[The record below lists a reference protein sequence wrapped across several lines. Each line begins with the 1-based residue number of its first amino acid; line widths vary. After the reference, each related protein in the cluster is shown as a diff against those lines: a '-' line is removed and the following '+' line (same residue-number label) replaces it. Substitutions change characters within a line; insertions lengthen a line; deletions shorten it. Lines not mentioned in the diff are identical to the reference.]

1 MRLLI
6 VTQYFWPED
15 FRINDLAMELS
26 RRGHEVTVLTGVPNY
41 PDGQVYAA
49 FRSDPRH
56 YDRLEGVRIIRVPL
70 IARGKGGI
78 RLIANYLSFAVN
90 ACLLGAWKLRGR
102 KFDAIFAYEPSPVTV
117 GIPAAFMRGL
127 KNAPMALWVL
137 DLWPETLSAL
147 GVVRAPSMLAA
158 VGRLVSAIYD
168 RSDLILAQSRSFVP
182 QIEARCTR
190 PTRRVEYFPSWA
202 ESIFDSSG
210 ESDAGELPEK
220 DGKFDIMFAGNIG
233 DAQDFPAILAAAA
246 RLKGHPR
253 IRWLIVGDG
262 RAADWVSREI
272 ARCGLQ
278 GEVLMLGRH
287 PTARMPAFY
296 RRADALLVTLKDEPI
311 FAMTIPGKLQT
322 YLIAGVPILGMLNGE
337 GARVIEAAGAGL
349 ACGAGD
355 DEALSQAVLAMAAMT
370 LEERQSMGAR
380 GRAYGRAE
388 FGREALMDRLEDRL
402 TNLAKLPS

>member
-1 MRLLI
+1 
-6 VTQYFWPED
+6 
-15 FRINDLAMELS
+15 
-26 RRGHEVTVLTGVPNY
+26 
-41 PDGQVYAA
+41 
-49 FRSDPRH
+49 
-56 YDRLEGVRIIRVPL
+56 
-70 IARGKGGI
+70 
-78 RLIANYLSFAVN
+78 LIANYLSFALS
-90 ACLLGAWKLRGR
+90 ACLLGSWKVRGR
-102 KFDAIFAYEPSPVTV
+102 KFDAIFAYEPSPITV
-117 GIPAAFMRGL
+117 GIPAAFLRGL

-137 DLWPETLSAL
+137 DLWPETLRAL

-168 RSDLILAQSRSFVP
+168 RCDLILAQSRSFVP

-202 ESIFDSSG
+202 ESIFDSDG
-210 ESDAGELPEK
+210 ESNASELPQK
-220 DGKFDIMFAGNIG
+220 DGKFDVMFAGNIG

-262 RAADWVSREI
+262 RAADWVSQEI
-272 ARCGLQ
+272 ARRGLQ
-278 GEVLMLGRH
+278 GEILMLGRH
-287 PTARMPAFY
+287 PIARMPAFY

-337 GARVIEAAGAGL
+337 GARAIEAAGAGL
-349 ACGAGD
+349 ACAAGD
-355 DEALSQAVLAMAAMT
+355 DEALSQAVLAMAAMRP
-370 LEERQSMGAR
+370 EERQLMGAR

-388 FGREALMDRLEDRL
+388 FGRETLMDRLEDRL
-402 TNLAKLPS
+402 THLAKLPT